1 MQDKLFIFITVYPSD
16 LFSNSGIKQVKDIM
30 IEQIKTYRKDP
41 NFAWKQAVELM
52 QNQEAY
58 MAIISAYLTLKGSED
73 PRKKTKAS
81 YSEEQ
86 VFDLIFGEQIQ
97 YFEATFGEQFSL
109 TK

>member
-1 MQDKLFIFITVYPSD
+1 
-16 LFSNSGIKQVKDIM
+16 M
-30 IEQIKTYRKDP
+30 IEQIKTYRQDP
-41 NFAWKQAVELM
+41 DFAWKQAVELM
-52 QNQEAY
+52 QNQQAY
-58 MAIISAYLTLKGSED
+58 MTIISGYLILKGSAD
-73 PRKKTKAS
+73 PRKRTKAS